1 MELGGQQSKDNDM
14 EEMSKWM
21 EGEKVESSKRNGRK
35 EKMYK
40 IGRNKIQRTIFSLML
55 VYIQRNLQTKNWENR
70 G

>member
-1 MELGGQQSKDNDM
+1 M

-40 IGRNKIQRTIFSLML
+40 IGRKKKREINEWKEKRE
-55 VYIQRNLQTKNWENR
+55 KH
-70 G
+70 